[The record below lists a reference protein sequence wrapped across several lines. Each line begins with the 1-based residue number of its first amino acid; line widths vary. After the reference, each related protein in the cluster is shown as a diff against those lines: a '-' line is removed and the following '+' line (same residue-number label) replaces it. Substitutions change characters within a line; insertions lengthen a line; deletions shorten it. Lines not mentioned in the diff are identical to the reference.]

1 MTKTK
6 EQLEQELADALAARD
21 AAEQKVQQA
30 EIEKAEALKEKEA
43 AKQEAEDSKLKT
55 EELLKAAAEAEKAS
69 EKEAE
74 AFLKDDDNDA
84 EMISVR
90 FPALRG
96 KDADKD
102 IVLIVNGKAWQ
113 IQRGVEVE
121 IPKYLYEVY
130 LCSELAKDEA
140 AEFIEENTSN

>member
-21 AAEQKVQQA
+21 AEEQKAQQA

-74 AFLKDDDNDA
+74 AFLKDDDNDV

-102 IVLIVNGKAWQ
+102 IVLIVIGKAWEFL
-113 IQRGVEVE
+113 RGVEVE

>member
-1 MTKTK
+1 MAKTIK
-6 EQLEQELADALAARD
+6 ELEQALAEAVAAKE
-21 AAEQKVQQA
+21 AAEQKAEQA
-30 EIEKAEALKEKEA
+30 LAEKEEA
-43 AKQEAEDSKLKT
+43 QKEAESSKLKT

-74 AFLKDDDNDA
+74 AFLKDDDNDV

-140 AEFIEENTSN
+140 AEFIEENASN

>member
-1 MTKTK
+1 
-6 EQLEQELADALAARD
+6 
-21 AAEQKVQQA
+21 
-30 EIEKAEALKEKEA
+30 
-43 AKQEAEDSKLKT
+43 
-55 EELLKAAAEAEKAS
+55 
-69 EKEAE
+69 
-74 AFLKDDDNDA
+74 
-84 EMISVR
+84 MISVR
-90 FPALRG
+90 FPVLRG

>member
-1 MTKTK
+1 MNSKISLPEMVDLLSRKSDCTK
-6 EQLEQELADALAARD
+6 
-21 AAEQKVQQA
+21 
-30 EIEKAEALKEKEA
+30 
-43 AKQEAEDSKLKT
+43 
-55 EELLKAAAEAEKAS
+55 
-69 EKEAE
+69 KEAE
-74 AFLKDDDNDA
+74 AFLKDDDNDV

>member
-1 MTKTK
+1 MAKTIK
-6 EQLEQELADALAARD
+6 ELEQALAEAVAAKE
-21 AAEQKVQQA
+21 AAEQKAEQA
-30 EIEKAEALKEKEA
+30 LAEKEEA
-43 AKQEAEDSKLKT
+43 QKEAESSKLRT

-74 AFLKDDDNDA
+74 AFLKDDLKNV
-84 EMISVR
+84 EMVNVR
-90 FPALRG
+90 IPALRG

-121 IPKYLYEVY
+121 IPKYLYDVY

-140 AEFIEENTSN
+140 AEFIEENTGASYN

>member
-1 MTKTK
+1 
-6 EQLEQELADALAARD
+6 
-21 AAEQKVQQA
+21 
-30 EIEKAEALKEKEA
+30 
-43 AKQEAEDSKLKT
+43 
-55 EELLKAAAEAEKAS
+55 
-69 EKEAE
+69 
-74 AFLKDDDNDA
+74 
-84 EMISVR
+84 MISVR